1 MRHRTSRAGLTVV
14 ELLIVLTIVSILSLF
29 ASARFKTLTERSALR
44 SARQQ
49 VESALAT
56 ARASAIQKGR
66 NSTFW
71 ISGNRIGVRTV
82 INDAGGTT
90 NTLAGIPLDSSLG
103 VTIALAGGADTAVV
117 FNPRGFATPRL
128 TSVARYRLTKGS
140 RTDSTCISI
149 IGQVIG
155 QGCVQ

>member
-1 MRHRTSRAGLTVV
+1 MTVV
-14 ELLIVLTIVSILSLF
+14 ELMIVVIIISMLSLL
-29 ASARFKTLTERSALR
+29 AGSRFKVLTERSALR

-71 ISGNRIGVRTV
+71 VSGNRIGVRTV
-82 INDAGGTT
+82 INDAGATT
-90 NTLAGIPLDSSLG
+90 NTLAGIPLDSTLG
-103 VTIALAGGADTAVV
+103 VTIALAGGADTAIV
-117 FNPRGFATPRL
+117 FGPRGFATPRL
-128 TSVARYRLTKGS
+128 AGVARFRLTKGS

>member
-1 MRHRTSRAGLTVV
+1 MTVV
-14 ELLIVLTIVSILSLF
+14 ELMIVVIIISMLSLL
-29 ASARFKTLTERSALR
+29 AGSRFKVLTERSALR

-71 ISGNRIGVRTV
+71 VSGNRIGVRTV
-82 INDAGGTT
+82 INDAGATT
-90 NTLAGIPLDSSLG
+90 NTLAGIPLDSTLG
-103 VTIALAGGADTAVV
+103 VTIALAGGADTAIV
-117 FNPRGFATPRL
+117 FGPRGFAAPRL
-128 TSVARYRLTKGS
+128 ASVARFRLTKGS